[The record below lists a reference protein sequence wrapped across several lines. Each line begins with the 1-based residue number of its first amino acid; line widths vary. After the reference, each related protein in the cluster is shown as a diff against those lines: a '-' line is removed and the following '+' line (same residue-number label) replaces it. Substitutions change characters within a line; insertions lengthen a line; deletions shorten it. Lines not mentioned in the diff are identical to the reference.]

1 MGGLR
6 VNYNSESD
14 KAGKAKL
21 DERPELRP
29 LGMDQQSPTLSG
41 DSCCKEP
48 KDPGECPI
56 GCVWPSGR
64 PLTRIG

>member
-14 KAGKAKL
+14 KARKAKL
-21 DERPELRP
+21 DERPEVKP

-41 DSCCKEP
+41 DSCCKDP
-48 KDPGECPI
+48 KSQERVRLAAFGLQADP
-56 GCVWPSGR
+56 
-64 PLTRIG
+64 